1 MFTLRDELIA
11 SSEKHWWR
19 QMVVR
24 VMDLDINKS
33 TFFRYLKNTK
43 FSSAYPS
50 GFLLSSSSR
59 GRRRRLR
66 SSREGLGERSF
77 LKIPSFF
84 FYFVYL
90 PRQIKTSLQNFQTLK
105 PIDYFLFIENKTNPT
120 PRPRPFIPSVFIAA
134 SFSRR
139 IRMLAIFA
147 RLIFGR
153 GVASSTERVGALSEN
168 HFFFKILKS

>member
-1 MFTLRDELIA
+1 MSWLHLVKSTGGGRWSCGWWTWTLIKVLFF
-11 SSEKHWWR
+11 
-19 QMVVR
+19 
-24 VMDLDINKS
+24 LDIW
-33 TFFRYLKNTK
+33 
-43 FSSAYPS
+43 
-50 GFLLSSSSR
+50 
-59 GRRRRLR
+59 
-66 SSREGLGERSF
+66 
-77 LKIPSFF
+77 KIPNFHQRIHPAFCCHRHLEDVDVVCAHLARGSVSGHFWKSRVF